1 MWLGGRLK
9 QRYNIPSESENK
21 RERKGRASEK
31 VRLRERE
38 RKTDGERERPMRVRP
53 CVCVQLNIYVSTGV
67 NPILDQVDVKGGEVG
82 LYEKFSIQS
91 SWFLS
96 E

>member
-1 MWLGGRLK
+1 M
-9 QRYNIPSESENK
+9 E
-21 RERKGRASEK
+21 
-31 VRLRERE
+31 RERE
-38 RKTDGERERPMRVRP
+38 AHACAAVCV